1 MSRTKI
7 IIWIVMVGILGVMI
21 ADALAVGTLRESFDT
36 GDDTAENIR
45 GANWASQTYLTTSAY
60 TLNELHIYA
69 KRTGSPGTCTLALRA
84 TSAGLPTGSDLAS
97 GTFDGNAIST
107 ADAWITVT
115 QSAYDVSN
123 ATTYAIVLSCPS
135 GSVGNQV
142 SWRMDSA
149 NGYGSGSYI
158 SSSNSGSS
166 WTADTTYDFMFRVY
180 GTDISGGTGSST
192 TSATSTDAM
201 IDYETRNVYYGFILF
216 FIAFFGVLFYFK
228 KGGEKK

>member
-1 MSRTKI
+1 MKKFI
-7 IIWIVMVGILGVMI
+7 ISTIVLLGILFGSYV
-21 ADALAVGTLRESFDT
+21 LAVGTLRESFDT

-45 GANWASQTYLTTSAY
+45 GANWASQTFLTTSAY

-69 KRTGSPGTCTLALRA
+69 KRTGSPGTCTVALRA
-84 TSAGLPTGSDLAS
+84 TSGGLPTGANLAS

-107 ADAWITVT
+107 TDAWITVT

-123 ATTYAIVLSCPS
+123 STTYAIVLSCPS

-149 NGYGSGSYI
+149 NGYANGSYI

-180 GTDISGGTGSST
+180 GTDIAGGGGST
-192 TSATSTDAM
+192 TTTTTTDAL
-201 IDYETRNVYYGFILF
+201 IDYETRNVYNGFILF
-216 FIAFFGVLFYFK
+216 FISFFGILFYFK
-228 KGGEKK
+228 KGGVNK